1 MQGRFL
7 SVIAAI
13 VAIGAAGLSAAHA
26 GRIEAVPGKE
36 YRLTKRHGPWMIM
49 VATLYEPPKEV
60 RKEGISYEEAAQ
72 RLVYELRTKGIP
84 AYTFRQGDVV
94 EKIETVDRLGR
105 PQERV
110 VRQQRRSISV
120 IAGNYPS
127 IDDPVAQKT
136 LAYIKAYR
144 PRSWRNDA
152 RYRSTPGRP
161 GPLSGAFLTINPL
174 LSPEEV
180 AERSRDPLLVRLNAD
195 EPFSVLNAKGKYS
208 LVVAS
213 FYGKTITTLPDGQ
226 ATGDVR
232 QFEESLG
239 QTLDEAARRARTLV
253 RLLRTGRYRSSDTFG
268 DLGQPDFVGKP
279 IEAYV
284 FHDRFQSVVTV
295 GSFDSPDDPRIRELY
310 EKFRAKVRK
319 HAQTGQDV
327 LTAEFVRSLGDPRR
341 KTPPETFLFDP
352 QPQLMK
358 IPRL

>member
-1 MQGRFL
+1 MSTSFASPWRIRALVELTNSSSDPIRIGSGNTIEAALCQLQNEGLLVSQG
-7 SVIAAI
+7 
-13 VAIGAAGLSAAHA
+13 A
-26 GRIEAVPGKE
+26 GR
-36 YRLTKRHGPWMIM
+36 RR
-49 VATLYEPPKEV
+49 YERV
-60 RKEGISYEEAAQ
+60 LR
-72 RLVYELRTKGIP
+72 ELRP
-84 AYTFRQGDVV
+84 R
-94 EKIETVDRLGR
+94 GR

-110 VRQQRRSISV
+110 VRQQRRSVSV

-127 IDDPVAQKT
+127 VDDPIAQKT

-144 PRSWRNDA
+144 PRSWRDDA

-174 LSPEEV
+174 LTPDEV
-180 AERSRDPLLVRLNAD
+180 AERTHDPLLVRLNAD
-195 EPFSVLNAKGKYS
+195 EPFSVLSIQGKYS

-213 FYGKTITTLPDGQ
+213 FYGKTITTLPDGR

-232 QFEESLG
+232 RFEETLG
-239 QTLDEAARRARTLV
+239 QTLDEAARQARALV

-268 DLGQPDFVGKP
+268 DLGQPDFVGQP

-295 GSFDSPDDPRIRELY
+295 GSFDSPDDPRIRQLY

-341 KTPPETFLFDP
+341 KIPPETFLFDP

-358 IPRL
+358 VPRL